1 MENQNLAQGVKE
13 LRKRKAL
20 SQDELAKSAGLS
32 LRTVQRVEN
41 GETIPTGET
50 LKRIAAV
57 LGITPNEL
65 LEFTSEKETPRIVLK
80 TKHEYIHFFN
90 DKLVFSKTP
99 EINLVDDYRKSV
111 TYVFRT
117 LMVFLIGIPLFTAI
131 GIYFYSVGNIAFALF
146 SGTFVFLYLISAVN
160 TMLFGS
166 GSPVVNIDAI
176 INIKIEKKLS
186 YNIVN
191 ISILESG
198 RIKQR
203 GLVLEK
209 EQMQTVIDAL
219 LEEKL
224 LDKKDIKINLKGDK
238 IKVILFCVYL
248 IFIGLFGFYYPK
260 FNYLTTYFY
269 SGIMLILCL
278 NVIVKMLQNSVFLN
292 SNIRVKGFLEND
304 KSELNNQL
312 VK

>member
-57 LGITPNEL
+57 LEVAPDEL
-65 LEFTSEKETPRIVLK
+65 LGFTSEKEVPKIVLK
-80 TKHEYIHFFN
+80 TKHEYIHFFK

-111 TYVFRT
+111 TYVFKT

-131 GIYFYSVGNIAFALF
+131 GIYFYSVGNIAWAFF
-146 SGTFVFLYLISAVN
+146 CGTFVFLYLVSAVN

-176 INIKIEKKLS
+176 INIKIEK
-186 YNIVN
+186 N
-191 ISILESG
+191 
-198 RIKQR
+198 
-203 GLVLEK
+203 
-209 EQMQTVIDAL
+209 
-219 LEEKL
+219 
-224 LDKKDIKINLKGDK
+224 
-238 IKVILFCVYL
+238 YL
-248 IFIGLFGFYYPK
+248 I
-260 FNYLTTYFY
+260 
-269 SGIMLILCL
+269 IL
-278 NVIVKMLQNSVFLN
+278 
-292 SNIRVKGFLEND
+292 
-304 KSELNNQL
+304 
-312 VK
+312 